1 MGSASTV
8 LERFIPGIRWARKYS
23 SEYAILDAIA
33 GITVGLT
40 VLPQALAYAT
50 LAGLQPQYG
59 LYSAFVGCIVYA
71 FFGCCAD
78 LTIGPTALLALMT
91 GRHTGLGGESGPHL
105 AILLCFLSG
114 VVEMLMAFLK
124 LGLLNPFL
132 HIFFNTKM

>member
-1 MGSASTV
+1 MSSTSTV
-8 LERFIPGIRWARKYS
+8 LKRFIPGIRWAQNYS
-23 SEYAILDAIA
+23 TEYAILDAIA

-71 FFGCCAD
+71 FFGGCTD

-91 GRHTGLGGESGPHL
+91 RRHTGLGGESGPHL

-114 VVEMLMAFLK
+114 VVEMIMAFLK
-124 LGLLNPFL
+124 LGLLIIEQLF
-132 HIFFNTKM
+132 

>member
-1 MGSASTV
+1 MTSTSTA
-8 LERFIPGIRWARKYS
+8 LQRFIPGIRWARNYS
-23 SEYAILDAIA
+23 TEYAILDAIA

-71 FFGCCAD
+71 FFGGCAD

-91 GRHTGLGGESGPHL
+91 VRHTGLGAESGPHL

-114 VVEMLMAFLK
+114 VVEMIMAFLK
-124 LGLLNPFL
+124 LGWWDEPFPQ
-132 HIFFNTKM
+132 IN